1 MLNDAQLDVDFK
13 MESADMPS
21 TTDNMEMRVKV
32 RGLGEQKISMNTDAL
47 VRKTGAFAVL
57 QKVSENMGRAF
68 APFVE
73 PLLPIIS

>member
-1 MLNDAQLDVDFK
+1 
-13 MESADMPS
+13 MPS

>member
-1 MLNDAQLDVDFK
+1 MLKDAQLDVDFK